1 MQFES
6 LRAIGK
12 IGKPTDKKAHVQTRI
27 LQLGGLDPE
36 NKNTASRAI
45 YIHGTN
51 AEMSVHHEAQ
61 PRDSSS
67 LL

>member
-36 NKNTASRAI
+36 NRNTASRAI

-51 AEMSVHHEAQ
+51 AEMWA
-61 PRDSSS
+61 SS
-67 LL
+67 